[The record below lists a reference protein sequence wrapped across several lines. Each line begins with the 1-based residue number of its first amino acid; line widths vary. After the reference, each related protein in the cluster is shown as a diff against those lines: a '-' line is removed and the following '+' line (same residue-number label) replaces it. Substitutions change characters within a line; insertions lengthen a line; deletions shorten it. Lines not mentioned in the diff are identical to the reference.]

1 MKLLFLEGLTSP
13 AAIRL
18 IMDFSSLRMG
28 LGSGGGTFSCSSD
41 MVAACKIY
49 FEGCHNVLSQ
59 ITLDDFD

>member
-41 MVAACKIY
+41 MDAACKIY
-49 FEGCHNVLSQ
+49 FEDWNKVSQ
-59 ITLDDFD
+59 CVKSNQFD